1 MNKPSTQTLNLSSIA
16 SSTTE
21 FSVPSSYDNL
31 ITDILF
37 VNL

>member
-1 MNKPSTQTLNLSSIA
+1 MNKPNTQTMNLSSIA
-16 SSTTE
+16 SSTTK

-31 ITDILF
+31 ITEILF